1 MNTKHSSNLQPCEI
15 TPPDYQAAF
24 AAIARRVAAADA
36 YFVSGNSDEARREIE
51 NAMLVVERTEN
62 PFIVIS
68 PAH

>member
-1 MNTKHSSNLQPCEI
+1 MTTNYSSNPQPCEI
-15 TPPDYQAAF
+15 IPPDYQAAF

-62 PFIVIS
+62 PFIVLS
-68 PAH
+68 PTH